1 MDFAPPDA
9 DVRQS
14 ARHSHCAAELWL
26 SVAPLAFLPT
36 SNTLHAGSKRVTVKQ
51 MPHPVHIMAGII
63 SLPFHVSMTESVDV
77 IERYQ
82 INFAWQQTG
91 SHVHSRSNNGL
102 FECAIVRVRKRLMHH
117 RA

>member
-9 DVRQS
+9 DTRQS
-14 ARHSHCAAELWL
+14 ARHSHCAAGRWL

-36 SNTLHAGSKRVTVKQ
+36 LNTLQAGFKCVTVIQ
-51 MPHPVHIMAGII
+51 MPHPVHIMPGTI

-82 INFAWQQTG
+82 INFLRQQTG

-102 FECAIVRVRKRLMHH
+102 FECTILRVGKRLMHH